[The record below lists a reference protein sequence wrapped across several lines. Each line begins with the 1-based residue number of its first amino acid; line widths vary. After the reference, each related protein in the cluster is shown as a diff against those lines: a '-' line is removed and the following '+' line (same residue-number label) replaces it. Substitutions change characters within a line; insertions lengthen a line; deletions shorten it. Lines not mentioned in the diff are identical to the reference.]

1 MGGPR
6 RGKGWPEGEFL
17 RVPMSSAH
25 EEDAE
30 IRNSVSATE
39 LRESELKYRTLVE
52 TLPHAVIIIQDSR
65 IAFANTTAAEIL
77 GSVGGEDLVGRDPL
91 EFVAASEIERLRD
104 YLHRR
109 LSGQSDVPEQYET
122 VITTPNGRKLDAEI
136 RVKTF
141 SFKGR
146 IASQLVVTDITG
158 RRQSEIETRLLMESI
173 EQMEEGIAFFGL
185 DERLLFSNRSFA
197 SLHGYT
203 TEELIGKHHSTFLQT
218 EELLGLV
225 AANEETQRVGKS
237 SAECSHVRKEG
248 TSFPVFCASTL
259 VRNDLGSPIGMI
271 VAVRDISDTRVS
283 ERVMS
288 CAQEKFSR
296 RFSGLEKQL
305 HETSAELSHSQ
316 SELTD
321 YARRLE
327 QSNEALKLVI
337 GEIENQKRER
347 ERAVYR
353 NLNSTVLTVID
364 QLKSERLP
372 DSSRL
377 LLDALEFN
385 LKSLF
390 SPPTASLPQAN
401 VLLTPQ
407 QTRVCDLIRSGLT
420 SKQIAEVMGISP
432 ATVVVH
438 RTNIRKRLGLLE
450 SGDNLATYLRSVR

>member
-1 MGGPR
+1 MDRPR
-6 RGKGWPEGEFL
+6 GRKGQAGRKF
-17 RVPMSSAH
+17 VSGPMSTSH
-25 EEDAE
+25 EEEAE
-30 IRNSVSATE
+30 TRSSAPETE

-52 TLPHAVIIIQDSR
+52 TLPHAVIIIQDSK
-65 IAFANTTAAEIL
+65 IAFANKTAADIM
-77 GSVGGEDLVGRDPL
+77 GFFHGEVLVGRNPL
-91 EFVAASEIERLRD
+91 EFVAESEKERLRD
-104 YLHRR
+104 YLQRR
-109 LSGQSDVPEQYET
+109 LSGQSDVPEQYEA
-122 VITTPNGRKLDAEI
+122 VISTPNGRKLDAEI

-173 EQMEEGIAFFGL
+173 EQMDDGIALFGL

-203 TEELIGKHHSTFLQT
+203 TEELIGKHHSTFVPT
-218 EELLGLV
+218 EELLSLA

-237 SAECSHVRKEG
+237 NVELNHLRTDGK
-248 TSFPVFCASTL
+248 SFPAFCTSTL

-288 CAQEKFSR
+288 HSQEKLSR
-296 RFSGLEKQL
+296 RSNGLEKQL
-305 HETSAELSHSQ
+305 HETSTELSHSQ

-321 YARRLE
+321 YAKRLE
-327 QSNEALKLVI
+327 QSNEALKLII
-337 GEIENQKRER
+337 GEIENQNRER

-353 NLNSTVLTVID
+353 NLNSDVLTIID
-364 QLKSERLP
+364 QLKTERLP

-377 LLDALEFN
+377 LLDSLEFN

-390 SPPTASLPQAN
+390 SPPIASLPRAN
-401 VLLTPQ
+401 ALLTPQ

-438 RTNIRKRLGLLE
+438 RANIRKRLGLVE
-450 SGDNLATYLRSVR
+450 SDNLATYLRRMP